1 MLAIERNQQNQVN
14 AVIDGDS
21 VVNGDTTVRRVVDEY
36 RQLALYDVFKGVVSK
51 LIGKDDKIRSN
62 QEIPRTEELR

>member
-1 MLAIERNQQNQVN
+1 VLAIERNQQNQVN